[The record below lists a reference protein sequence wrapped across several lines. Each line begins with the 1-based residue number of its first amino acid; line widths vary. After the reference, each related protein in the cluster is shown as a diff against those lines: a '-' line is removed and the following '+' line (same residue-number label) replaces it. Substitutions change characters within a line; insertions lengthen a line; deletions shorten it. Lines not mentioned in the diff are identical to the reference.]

1 MKYLS
6 LFILCCLFVLNG
18 CGGKSTQIKGGTP
31 GSLIAGEVLVPD
43 FEIEVFAADTLV
55 SLGLGATGQDG
66 KFQLMKSKGES
77 PLWLAPGQYV
87 ITLKSVGPAH
97 PRILPAYANP
107 AKTPLKVKWNAEDKS
122 LDLKIPAFK

>member
-18 CGGKSTQIKGGTP
+18 CGGKSTQIGGTP
-31 GSLIAGEVLVPD
+31 GSLIAGEVPIPD
-43 FEIEVFAADTLV
+43 FEIEVFAADTLF
-55 SLGLGATGQDG
+55 SLGLAATGQDG
-66 KFQLMKSKGES
+66 KFQLMKSKGEG
-77 PLWLAPGQYV
+77 PLWLVPGQYV
-87 ITLKSVGPAH
+87 ITLKSVGPAP

-107 AKTPLKVKWNAEDKS
+107 AKTPLKVKWNAEDTS